1 MSLKFQNYN
10 SQKIHNNK
18 KYFDENIRSL
28 TLRQVRWMQEHLA
41 SSENVSFLNMGSNDL
56 YEELIGQLVR
66 RENFKDLVTDA
77 YSKMSYSLIPEM
89 HFGWLINNL
98 RGQIF
103 TLIILYSE
111 NNYKYF
117 DKNINNLM
125 NGIYQ
130 FFDNK
135 NSKDNKDHV
144 DSKTL
149 FLNNIEKIWFSIF
162 NNENYSK
169 WLSEN
174 DKDHIKWVKDYL
186 LKTGVCNNIIHDGVS
201 HKDIRSHVLA
211 SLDLIDY
218 PRSNLAVNSYITFT
232 SSDRKEIFIDKMK
245 RAWSQQKYRD
255 AGKTKKP
262 YHLPLTKQTHDRLE
276 KMAKIKGLSQTAMLD
291 ILINSEYQ
299 LRFIDIDGNE
309 LY

>member
-1 MSLKFQNYN
+1 MSLKFKNEN
-10 SQKIHNNK
+10 SQKMFNDK

-28 TLRQVRWMQEHLA
+28 TLRQIRWMQKYLA
-41 SSENVSFLNMGSNDL
+41 SSKNTSFLSMGSNDP
-56 YEELIGQLVR
+56 YEELIYQLSR
-66 RENFKDLVTDA
+66 QEDFKNLVTDA
-77 YSKMSYSLIPEM
+77 YLKMSYNLVPEQ
-89 HFGWLINNL
+89 HFAWLINNL

-103 TLIILYSE
+103 TLNVLFKD
-111 NNYKYF
+111 NNYDYF

-135 NSKDNKDHV
+135 ENKDNV
-144 DSKTL
+144 ESKIL
-149 FLNNIEKIWFSIF
+149 FLNDIEKRWFIVF
-162 NNENYSK
+162 NNENYSN
-169 WLSEN
+169 WLSES

-186 LKTGVCNNIIHDGVS
+186 LKAGVCNNLIHDGAS

-211 SLDLIDY
+211 SLDIIDY
-218 PRSNLAVNSYITFT
+218 PVSNLGINNFINFK
-232 SSDRKEIFIDKMK
+232 SSDRKEIIIDKMK

-255 AGKTKKP
+255 AGKTKKA
-262 YHLPLTKQTHDRLE
+262 YHLPLTKQTHNRLE

-299 LRFIDIDGNE
+299 LRFLDRDGNE